1 MSMNA
6 IEQRIDS
13 FPFPLLLSCFFAHML
28 AMMSKLPAMQPVH
41 LEVKKRN
48 VLMIII
54 IFCIIVV
61 LTITIHLQTTL
72 TLFKLVIVIKSLYK

>member
-1 MSMNA
+1 
-6 IEQRIDS
+6 
-13 FPFPLLLSCFFAHML
+13 ML
-28 AMMSKLPAMQPVH
+28 AMMSKLPAMQVVH

-54 IFCIIVV
+54 VFCIIVV

>member
-1 MSMNA
+1 M
-6 IEQRIDS
+6 R
-13 FPFPLLLSCFFAHML
+13 LSRELSLSLSLCCSAAFFAHML